1 MKIFFTSLLLF
12 FTFFAIG
19 QTEEVDTSKVYPVA
33 EYMPMVSNCAAW
45 DTSYQMQ
52 RQCSQEVL
60 LKFIYANVQYPDSAR
75 MQGVEG
81 TVVVNFVVNTDST
94 ISDAKIL
101 RDIGGGCG
109 DAALSVINALNPLGL
124 KWAPGKQKGVPVKVA
139 MNIPIKFKIK
149 EIPPYDI
156 VQGDTIY
163 NTFDKALG
171 FTGGDAAMSAFLTK
185 NIKYPASGND
195 SCTIGTV
202 EIKALIESDGVV
214 RILEMNDFSNLGMDY
229 QFEAISAAT
238 ASIGKWDIAEY
249 KGKKVPAAHLMR
261 MDFKPNAASCK
272 ARVSAFEKAQL
283 IAVEGSNLYNEGQ
296 QESGIAKLTEAIAM
310 FPDNA
315 EFLYARGN
323 AYLDMQNY
331 TGACEDL
338 TKVKEILLVTWVDN
352 LLPVICKQADTKE

>member
-1 MKIFFTSLLLF
+1 MKIFLTNLFLF
-12 FTFFAIG
+12 FAVFAIG
-19 QTEEVDTSKVYPVA
+19 QTETVDTSKIYPVA

-45 DTSYQMQ
+45 DTTYQMQ
-52 RQCSQEVL
+52 RQCSQDVL

-75 MQGVEG
+75 MQGIEG
-81 TVVVNFVVNTDST
+81 TVVINFVVNRDST

-124 KWAPGKQKGVPVKVA
+124 KWAPGKQKGVPVRVA
-139 MNIPIKFKIK
+139 MNVPVKFKIK

-163 NTFDKALG
+163 NTFDKALA
-171 FTGGDAAMSAFLTK
+171 FTGGEAAMSDFLAK

-195 SCTIGTV
+195 SCTIGTIEV
-202 EIKALIESDGVV
+202 KALVESDGVV

-229 QFEAISAAT
+229 QFEAISATT

-249 KGKKVPAAHLMR
+249 KGKKVPAARLMR
-261 MDFKPNAASCK
+261 MDFKPDAASCK

-296 QESGIAKLTEAIAM
+296 QEAGIAKLTEAIAM

>member
-12 FTFFAIG
+12 FTAIAIG
-19 QTEEVDTSKVYPVA
+19 QTEKVDTAKIYPIA

-45 DTSYQMQ
+45 DTTYQMQ

-75 MQGVEG
+75 MQGIEG
-81 TVVVNFVVNTDST
+81 TVVVNFVVNPDST
-94 ISDAKIL
+94 ISDAKVV

-124 KWAPGKQKGVPVKVA
+124 KWAPGKQKGIPVKVA
-139 MNIPIKFKIK
+139 MNIPVKFKIK

-163 NTFDKALG
+163 NTFDKALA
-171 FTGGDAAMSAFLTK
+171 FSGGEAAMSDFLAK
-185 NIKYPASGND
+185 NLKYPASGND
-195 SCTIGTV
+195 SCTIGTIEV
-202 EIKALIESDGVV
+202 KALVESDGVV

-229 QFEAISAAT
+229 QFEAISATT

-249 KGKKVPAAHLMR
+249 KGKKVPAARLMR
-261 MDFKPNAASCK
+261 MDFKPDAANCK
-272 ARVSAFEKAQL
+272 TSVSKFEEAQL
-283 IAVEGSNLYNEGQ
+283 IAVEGSNLYNKGQ
-296 QESGIAKLTEAIAM
+296 QEVGIAKLTEAITM

-331 TGACEDL
+331 IGACEDL

-352 LLPVICKQADTKE
+352 LLPVICKQADKE

>member
-1 MKIFFTSLLLF
+1 MKIFFISLLLF
-12 FTFFAIG
+12 FTAFAIG
-19 QTEEVDTSKVYPVA
+19 QNMQEVDTSKVYPVA

-75 MQGVEG
+75 MQGIEG
-81 TVVVNFVVNTDST
+81 TVVVNFVVNPDST
-94 ISDAKIL
+94 ISDAKVV

-139 MNIPIKFKIK
+139 MNIPVKFKIK

-163 NTFDKALG
+163 NTFDKALA
-171 FTGGDAAMSAFLTK
+171 FSGGDAAMSDFLTK
-185 NIKYPASGND
+185 NLKYPASGND
-195 SCTIGTV
+195 SCTIGTIEV
-202 EIKALIESDGVV
+202 KALVESDGVV

-229 QFEAISAAT
+229 QFEAISATT
-238 ASIGKWDIAEY
+238 ASIGKWDVAEY
-249 KGKKVPAAHLMR
+249 KGKKVPAAHLIR
-261 MDFKPNAASCK
+261 MDFKPSAANCK
-272 ARVSAFEKAQL
+272 ANVSKFEQAQL
-283 IAVEGSNLYNEGQ
+283 IAVEGSNLYNKGE
-296 QESGIAKLTEAIAM
+296 QEAGIAKLTEAITM

-331 TGACEDL
+331 IGACEDL

-352 LLPVICKQADTKE
+352 LLPVICKQAEDK